1 MPTGAYVDIIEGLT
15 LVYKFVAEGFAVVFT
30 VAKFPENISFGVLD
44 GGSFVAAS
52 VLTITALVSVIYEAA
67 G

>member
-1 MPTGAYVDIIEGLT
+1 MDIIEGLT

-44 GGSFVAAS
+44 GGSFVVAS
-52 VLTITALVSVIYEAA
+52 VLTITDLISVIDAA
-67 G
+67 TG